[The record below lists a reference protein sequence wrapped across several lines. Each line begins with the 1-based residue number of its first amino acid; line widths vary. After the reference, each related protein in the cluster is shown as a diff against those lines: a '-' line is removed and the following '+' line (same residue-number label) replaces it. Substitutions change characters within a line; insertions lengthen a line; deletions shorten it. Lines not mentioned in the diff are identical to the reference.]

1 MLFGRKPR
9 RTIIVHADDEPD
21 IRLVIQAALAP
32 LGIDVVSAANGEEGL
47 RLAVKEKPDLVLLDI
62 LMPGMDGFAVC
73 AALREHPDH
82 RDTPI
87 VMLTALSQVK
97 DVERSATVGATGYMI
112 KPVDVARLRHKII
125 ELLGPPSAS

>member
-1 MLFGRKPR
+1 MLFGPKPR
-9 RTIIVHADDEPD
+9 RTVIVHADDEPD

-47 RLAVKEKPDLVLLDI
+47 RLVVKEKPDLVLLDI

-73 AALREHPDH
+73 AALREHPQH
-82 RDTPI
+82 KETPI

-97 DVERSATVGATGYMI
+97 DIERSATVGATGYMI
-112 KPVDVARLRHKII
+112 KPVDVSRLRHKII